1 MVGLPSRSENVI
13 CAEPNSL
20 CAVLEW
26 LFFLIMK
33 RVRPMDHSDL
43 TGAPILSYSDAVL
56 YAAAHCLELVGHAKV
71 ITV

>member
-1 MVGLPSRSENVI
+1 
-13 CAEPNSL
+13 
-20 CAVLEW
+20 
-26 LFFLIMK
+26 
-33 RVRPMDHSDL
+33 MDHSDL